1 MRYLSHILRA
11 RRRREAAARRRWSTR
26 LRPWGLGVLMALG
39 LLVAGAAAV
48 AAWGYVYLTADLP
61 SPEVLPAWLDAPDGL
76 LLSPSQYLTA
86 DGAPLT
92 QQIPTAGAV
101 TLADLPPYAPQAVLA
116 AIDPDFE
123 AQPGYT
129 GHFWQTNTPPTLA
142 ERLAQRL
149 LLFDE
154 PPSTRRRLRARI
166 LAAQMI
172 SQYGHERVLTW
183 YLNIADFG
191 HGFYGLEAASQG
203 YLGKPASALTLS
215 EAALLAAV
223 LPDPALNP
231 WDAPEIA
238 EQRRQ
243 QLIMTMLAQARI
255 DAPQSQEALPAVP
268 KVLPQPQ
275 TPPPS
280 PLLNLA
286 QQQVA
291 ADWPL
296 PTRGLTVY
304 TSVDADLQSQA
315 DCLRKAVLQAAP
327 NAENDCP
334 AARFLPPLLLEHPLP
349 QDAALEAIVL
359 DATNG
364 SILAWSQPQAE
375 AVPHAP
381 GTALAPWV
389 YAVAFSRGFAPATL
403 TWDVPANVPSGVE
416 AANADGEFHGPMR
429 MRMALANDYLV
440 PTLHLLDQLG
450 PQTVWATAA
459 RIGLPSLQS
468 QSALGYGLLLDQG
481 QLTLPDL
488 AHGYTAFATLGRWR
502 GLPQGEIL
510 TADVLAQVVDAHG
523 NLRFAYQPEQQGVLS
538 PGLAYLVTDV
548 LADQA
553 AKWPSLG
560 HPNPLE
566 IGRPLAAHVGQ
577 NSEGGVWVVGYTPQR
592 VIAVYAQG
600 EAVAQSKDAALA
612 YWHALARAALASQ
625 PAQGWPRPA
634 DITEVTVCDPSG
646 MLPTADCPNLVDEV
660 FLQGTE
666 PTAADTLYRRVAV
679 DRETG
684 LRATVF
690 TPPQLVEEQ
699 VFMMV
704 PPEAR
709 SWAQEAGLPLPPE
722 NYDLVLLPQPSP
734 NAHLTSPQA
743 FSYVRGEVPLRGTA
757 AGEGFAS
764 YRVQVGEGLNPQAW
778 VVVAE
783 GTQPVEDGLLG
794 TWQTEGLSGLYA
806 LQLLVTD
813 RQGRVTTYTT
823 QVTVDDQPPRVA
835 FAHPQPEDLAAAAQ
849 QGYLIVQA
857 EAEDDLALAWVRL
870 EVDGQE
876 VATLQA
882 PPYIF
887 AVRLSTGD
895 HTLRLTAA
903 DEAGNQSQKVQKITL
918 P

>member
-1 MRYLSHILRA
+1 MPHLSYILRA

-26 LRPWGLGVLMALG
+26 LRPWGLAILMALG
-39 LLVAGAAAV
+39 LVVAGASAA
-48 AAWGYVYLTADLP
+48 AAGGYVYLTADLP
-61 SPEVLPAWLDAPDGL
+61 SPAVLPAWLDAPHGL
-76 LLSPSQYLTA
+76 LLTPSRYLA
-86 DGAPLT
+86 AQGEPLAAVAPAP
-92 QQIPTAGAV
+92 QPV
-101 TLADLPPYAPQAVLA
+101 TLNDLPAYAPQAILA
-116 AIDPDFE
+116 AVDPDFY
-123 AQPGYT
+123 AHPGYA
-129 GHFWQTNTPPTLA
+129 GHFWQTDLPPTVA
-142 ERLAQRL
+142 ERLATRF
-149 LLFDE
+149 LLFAE
-154 PPSTRRRLRARI
+154 PASTRRRLRARI
-166 LAAQMI
+166 LAAQMV
-172 SQYGHERVLTW
+172 SQYGHDKVLTW

-203 YLGKPASALTLS
+203 YLGKSAADLSLS
-215 EAALLAAV
+215 EAALLAAI

-243 QLIMTMLAQARI
+243 QLIMTMLSQARI
-255 DAPQSQEALPAVP
+255 TAPQSQDALPDTP
-268 KVLPQPQ
+268 HVLPPPQ
-275 TPPPS
+275 QASPS
-280 PLLNLA
+280 PLLVLA
-286 QQQVA
+286 KQQVA

-296 PTRGLTVY
+296 PERGLTVF
-304 TSVDADLQSQA
+304 TSVDASLQAQA
-315 DCLRKAVLQAAP
+315 DCLREAVLQASP
-327 NAENDCP
+327 NAENQCS

-349 QDAALEAIVL
+349 PDADLEAVVL

-364 SILAWSQPQAE
+364 SILALSLPQPEPASH
-375 AVPHAP
+375 PP
-381 GTALAPWV
+381 GSVLAPWV

-403 TWDVPANVPSGVE
+403 TWDVPASLPSGVE

-429 MRMALANDYLV
+429 LRVALANDYLV

-459 RIGLPSLQS
+459 RIGLPALQG
-468 QSALGYGLLLDQG
+468 QAALGYGLLLDQG
-481 QLTLPDL
+481 HLNLVEL
-488 AHGYTAFATLGRWR
+488 AHGYEAFATLGRWR
-502 GLPQGEIL
+502 GLPHDEVL
-510 TADVLAQVVDAHG
+510 TADVLAQVVDADG
-523 NLRFAYQPEQQGVLS
+523 NLRFDYRPAQQGVLS

-577 NSEGGVWVVGYTPQR
+577 NSEGGVWVVGYTPRR

-600 EAVAQSKDAALA
+600 RTAAQSQDAALA
-612 YWHALARAALASQ
+612 YWHALAREALASQ
-625 PAQGWPRPA
+625 PVESWPRPP

-666 PTAADTLYRRVAV
+666 PTTADTLYRRVAV

-709 SWAQEAGLPLPPE
+709 AWAQQAGLPLPPE
-722 NYDLVLLPQPSP
+722 GYDLVTLPQPSP
-734 NAHLTSPQA
+734 NAVLVSPRPFA
-743 FSYVRGEVPLRGTA
+743 YVEGEVPLRGTA

-764 YRVQVGEGLNPQAW
+764 YRVQVGQGLNPQAW

-783 GTQPVEDGLLG
+783 GKQPVKDGLLG
-794 TWQTEGLSGLYA
+794 QWQTKGLSGLYA
-806 LQLLVTD
+806 VQLLVTD
-813 RQGRVTTYTT
+813 QQGKVTTFTT
-823 QVTVDDQPPRVA
+823 QVTVDDRPPRVA
-835 FAHPQPEDLAAAAQ
+835 FARPREADVKAAAQ
-849 QGYLIVQA
+849 QGRLIVQA
-857 EAEDDLALAWVRL
+857 EAEDDLRLAWVRL
-870 EVDGQE
+870 EVDGRE
-876 VATLQA
+876 IATLQA
-882 PPYIF
+882 PPYLF
-887 AVRLSTGD
+887 AVPLQPGVHR
-895 HTLRLTAA
+895 LRLVAA
-903 DEAGNQSQKVQKITL
+903 DAAGNESQAVQKIVL